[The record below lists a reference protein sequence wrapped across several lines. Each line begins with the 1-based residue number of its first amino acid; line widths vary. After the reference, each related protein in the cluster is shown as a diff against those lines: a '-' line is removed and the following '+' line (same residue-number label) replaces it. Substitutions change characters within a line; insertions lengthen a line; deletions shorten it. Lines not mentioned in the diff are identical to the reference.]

1 MNTNRI
7 IFLRHADTKKDPN
20 LHAMLWGLSEEGAQQ
35 AKKVSE
41 IIDFQNIDI
50 IYTSEEQKTLLTVE
64 LLAQKLHKTIHK
76 DASFNE
82 VERGEKFLTKEE
94 FEVEKKKQLEDL
106 NFHAFGGESGTQ
118 ALERFKKG
126 VEKVCAE
133 NSDKTILICTHGT
146 ILNIYFA
153 DLMQDFQNLRDRWSN
168 TAFCAYGIVENRKV
182 TRDITQNP
190 FL

>member
-1 MNTNRI
+1 
-7 IFLRHADTKKDPN
+7 
-20 LHAMLWGLSEEGAQQ
+20 MLWELSEEGTRQ

-50 IYTSEEQKTLLTVE
+50 IYASKEQKTLLTVE
-64 LLAQKLHKTIHK
+64 PLAQKLHKTIHK
-76 DASFNE
+76 DGSFNE

-94 FEVEKKKQLEDL
+94 FEKEKKKQLEDL

-118 ALERFKKG
+118 ALECFKKG
-126 VEKVCAE
+126 FEKVCVE

-146 ILNIYFA
+146 ILNIFFA
-153 DLMQDFQNLRDRWSN
+153 DLLQDFQNLSDRWSS

-182 TRDITQNP
+182 IRDIIQNP